1 MSSYRGHALSS
12 AKSDLVK
19 KNLNLGLLTPY
30 PLLNVSITT
39 YLFAR
44 HSRIADIHRITVTLL
59 RTSSNDRPT
68 TNTTQHH
75 ISSSLSFTTQA
86 SFTKLSQRLSQTT
99 AVLYFLFI
107 RSKTELGQRKRLHNW
122 RTASFIFV
130 ARMQVQGSILRV
142 GPRIPVERQQHRV
155 QWNLPGEEEDN
166 NELNN
171 GNNNRE
177 LEEEEQPTEAYP
189 ELKLATLNIID
200 GRTNRLNAALR
211 CMQQMNVDVG
221 LLTETKFHNDMFT
234 KGAEGYTV
242 TGTITEGNAGGVA
255 LIHRTQKGW
264 GLESTRTFGPNVIR
278 TTLVSG
284 QRRWHIIGVYIPPS
298 EENGETLDLLTQ
310 AYESI
315 HNPNWPVILLGD
327 LNVDLQNPGG
337 NHAAGAGRRLETAAL
352 MATWGM
358 EPLRNHF

>member
-1 MSSYRGHALSS
+1 LWEILCRGSKNPYRIYRDLE
-12 AKSDLVK
+12 KSENPPNDQRPTS
-19 KNLNLGLLTPY
+19 NNQQP
-30 PLLNVSITT
+30 TT
-39 YLFAR
+39 
-44 HSRIADIHRITVTLL
+44 
-59 RTSSNDRPT
+59 NNQQPT
-68 TNTTQHH
+68 TNTG
-75 ISSSLSFTTQA
+75 L
-86 SFTKLSQRLSQTT
+86 
-99 AVLYFLFI
+99 
-107 RSKTELGQRKRLHNW
+107 
-122 RTASFIFV
+122 
-130 ARMQVQGSILRV
+130 
-142 GPRIPVERQQHRV
+142 
-155 QWNLPGEEEDN
+155 NLPGEEEDN

-200 GRTNRLNAALR
+200 GRKNRLNAALR

-255 LIHRTQKGW
+255 LIHRTRKGW

-358 EPLRNHF
+358 EPLRNHFRQRRERVGRRWTWQRLGQENEARSVCDHIMTDKRQYFTNCQLRQPRFDTDHRALIAFLRLGPIKNIEDMYEVRINFQSSPSLSLTGIEVMLCFKI